1 MNAFLQL
8 NNLSAGYYD
17 NVILHDINLALE
29 PGQFTCIIAPNGA
42 GKSTLLKTVAGLL
55 PPLGG
60 KVLLDNNEL
69 PFYNRR
75 ELARKIAMVGTNFP
89 MHDYTV
95 QQMVMMGRFAHIG
108 RLSAPSKGDYAIVQ
122 NAIADVGLS
131 DKRLCPC
138 GEISQGERQKV
149 LIARALAQQPSLLL
163 LDEPTAHLDIA
174 NQFIIMELV
183 KQLAADKKIT
193 VLAVLHDIN
202 LALEYSS
209 SLLLLHQGGILAYG
223 DTRTVASSANLKTLY
238 GLDFVI
244 HNRDESFYVRP
255 ARLR

>member
-8 NNLSAGYYD
+8 NNLRAGYYD
-17 NVILHDINLALE
+17 NIILRDINLALE

-60 KVLLDNNEL
+60 KIFLDNKEL
-69 PFYNRR
+69 PLYNRR

-138 GEISQGERQKV
+138 GEISHGER
-149 LIARALAQQPSLLL
+149 
-163 LDEPTAHLDIA
+163 
-174 NQFIIMELV
+174 
-183 KQLAADKKIT
+183 
-193 VLAVLHDIN
+193 
-202 LALEYSS
+202 
-209 SLLLLHQGGILAYG
+209 
-223 DTRTVASSANLKTLY
+223 
-238 GLDFVI
+238 
-244 HNRDESFYVRP
+244 
-255 ARLR
+255 